1 MYVYEYTILYNCWF
15 LSTTWKGIQSFKV
28 RQLPCGHVFHVSCI
42 DEWLDTELWCA
53 TVAVDGCTCVQYR
66 SISFNTD
73 VHDVYHFDSFFMHSA
88 YHFWLNDALVPLI
101 AFCRRGCDDAPIAQF
116 ARQMWTGQR
125 LPQPLHREDY
135 NGVTQNRPLG
145 AAQNG
150 FAYDGF

>member
-1 MYVYEYTILYNCWF
+1 MYIYIYVYEYTILYSRWF

-42 DEWLDTELWCA
+42 DEWPDTELWCA

-73 VHDVYHFDSFFMHSA
+73 VHDIHDVWCLA
-88 YHFWLNDALVPLI
+88 FWLI
-101 AFCRRGCDDAPIAQF
+101 FHAFCLPCLTKSSLWSLWSPSAAGCDDAPIAQF

-125 LPQPLHREDY
+125 LPQPLWI
-135 NGVTQNRPLG
+135 
-145 AAQNG
+145 
-150 FAYDGF
+150 